1 MLFWMHTYL
10 WFWMYNR
17 CNDYI
22 IRRGDIYGVFR
33 RMWNELRNELPVH
46 SIWQLRRM
54 RDFLFTKLQYDML
67 RYLLWYL

>member
-22 IRRGDIYGVFR
+22 MRRGDIYGVFR